1 MRRVPSGLLTW
12 AAIGCTLDSGPPMDL
27 AASIQVPLGISALFF
42 AVLATCEW
50 RRMPICG
57 RVYLGVATAFALGA
71 MTHPEM
77 SINDVLSHT
86 RDGMTYV
93 VATARVAALTAVMV
107 SVTTFLRQLN
117 AR

>member
-1 MRRVPSGLLTW
+1 MSVGILH
-12 AAIGCTLDSGPPMDL
+12 
-27 AASIQVPLGISALFF
+27 SIPVPLGFSALFF

-71 MTHPEM
+71 LTHPHM
-77 SINDVLSHT
+77 SINDVLSQS
-86 RDGMTYV
+86 RDGVAYV
-93 VATARVAALTAVMV
+93 VALARVAALTAVLV
-107 SVTTFLRQLN
+107 SVTSFLRELN

>member
-1 MRRVPSGLLTW
+1 MGLAHT
-12 AAIGCTLDSGPPMDL
+12 
-27 AASIQVPLGISALFF
+27 IQVPLGFSALFF

-71 MTHPEM
+71 LAHPHM
-77 SINDVLSHT
+77 SIGDVLSQT
-86 RDGMTYV
+86 RDGVTYL
-93 VATARVAALTAVMV
+93 VAFARIAALTAVLV
-107 SVTTFLRQLN
+107 SITTFLRGLH

>member
-1 MRRVPSGLLTW
+1 MAVGLLH
-12 AAIGCTLDSGPPMDL
+12 
-27 AASIQVPLGISALFF
+27 SIPVPLGFSALFF

-71 MTHPEM
+71 LTHPHM
-77 SINDVLSHT
+77 SINDVLSQS
-86 RDGMTYV
+86 RDGITYM
-93 VATARVAALTAVMV
+93 VAMARIAALTTVLV
-107 SVTTFLRQLN
+107 SVTTFLRGLN